1 VQDQLTYDLNNSVF
15 ANIDRARNTGVEL
28 SYKGKAGVTD
38 LRATLTS
45 QNPVDE
51 LTGATLARRAKTM
64 MTLGVSHPVSAWRF
78 GADVRYV
85 GDSSDSY
92 SDPVT
97 FATVDTTLKAYT
109 VLDVSVAYR
118 YSSQVQFTSRID
130 NLTDQKYQTVYG
142 YNQQPLS
149 MYVGVVWTPK
159 L

>member
-1 VQDQLTYDLNNSVF
+1 
-15 ANIDRARNTGVEL
+15 
-28 SYKGKAGVTD
+28 
-38 LRATLTS
+38 
-45 QNPVDE
+45 
-51 LTGATLARRAKTM
+51 
-64 MTLGVSHPVSAWRF
+64 
-78 GADVRYV
+78 
-85 GDSSDSY
+85 
-92 SDPVT
+92 
-97 FATVDTTLKAYT
+97 VDTTLKAYT